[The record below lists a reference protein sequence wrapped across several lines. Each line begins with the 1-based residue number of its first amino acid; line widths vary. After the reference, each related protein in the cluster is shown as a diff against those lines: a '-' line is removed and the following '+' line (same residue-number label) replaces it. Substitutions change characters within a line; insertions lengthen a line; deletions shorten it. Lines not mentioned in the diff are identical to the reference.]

1 MHCNNRDISA
11 LCWFITTSNRRL
23 LITTGLLS
31 KLLLESAPLETWR
44 EEGEG
49 QGNRH
54 RVRASSCVLDLILPP
69 SHWWG
74 NSKSLSNLQKV
85 AQLANYRDNIQ
96 TWPESSQSPFLL
108 YRPPSWE
115 KWLFICFFFLHIY
128 HPSDK
133 TFQIYCC
140 CCYYGPMDT
149 NTEERVNIMNQS
161 IKLCWVMGMLKGTCS
176 PTSCLASTLFVV

>member
-1 MHCNNRDISA
+1 MHCNNRDISV
-11 LCWFITTSNRRL
+11 LCWFITTSNRRP
-23 LITTGLLS
+23 LITTELLS

-54 RVRASSCVLDLILPP
+54 RVSASCVLDLTLSP

-96 TWPESSQSPFLL
+96 PWPESSQSPFLL
-108 YRPPSWE
+108 HALPLGRSDSSFASSFYTFIICQIRPS
-115 KWLFICFFFLHIY
+115 KFT
-128 HPSDK
+128 DAAA
-133 TFQIYCC
+133 T
-140 CCYYGPMDT
+140 MD
-149 NTEERVNIMNQS
+149 
-161 IKLCWVMGMLKGTCS
+161 
-176 PTSCLASTLFVV
+176 P